1 MQKFTVFIVS
11 SILVVLA
18 AAFFGGAAMA
28 AQVTRVNESSG
39 RVHINGGANDGY
51 VLGTTVCFYI
61 STRERLVCGIV
72 ESASGS
78 KAVVKVEKRWGKKI
92 LKGTEATL
100 LYVEE
105 DEKEMKEKE
114 DLPDNEEI
122 KEKQNRKDTEEMPEN
137 EDWFQ

>member
-1 MQKFTVFIVS
+1 MQKSTVFIVS
-11 SILVVLA
+11 SILVALA

-51 VLGTTVCFYI
+51 VLGTIVCFYI
-61 STRERLVCGIV
+61 STRDRLICGIV

-78 KAVVKVEKRWGKKI
+78 EAVVKVEKRWGKKI
-92 LKGTEATL
+92 LKGTEAIL
-100 LYVEE
+100 PE
-105 DEKEMKEKE
+105 DEKAIKEKE

>member
-11 SILVVLA
+11 SILVALA

-61 STRERLVCGIV
+61 STRDMLACGTV
-72 ESASGS
+72 ESASDS
-78 KAVVKVEKRWGKKI
+78 EAIVKVEKKWGKKI
-92 LKGTEATL
+92 LKGTEAIL
-100 LYVEE
+100 PE
-105 DEKEMKEKE
+105 DEKAMKEKEKLPDKEEMKEKK
-114 DLPDNEEI
+114 I
-122 KEKQNRKDTEEMPEN
+122 GKDTEEMPEN

>member
-1 MQKFTVFIVS
+1 MQKSTVFIVS
-11 SILVVLA
+11 SILVALA

-39 RVHINGGANDGY
+39 RVYINGGANDGY
-51 VLGTTVCFYI
+51 VLGTVVCFYI
-61 STRERLVCGIV
+61 STRDMLTCGIV

-78 KAVVKVEKRWGKKI
+78 EAIVKVEKRWGKKI
-92 LKGTEATL
+92 LKGTEAIL
-100 LYVEE
+100 PEE

-114 DLPDNEEI
+114 VLPDNEEM
-122 KEKQNRKDTEEMPEN
+122 KEKEKRKDTEEMPEN